1 MKKMKKMKKMDRAL
15 LIICTVFVLII
26 GSLIFILPKN
36 EFSESENRYLAT
48 MPNFSIESLINGE
61 YTKEISSFYK
71 DQFPMRKIATS
82 VYAISESAMG
92 KKSIRGVIKYN
103 NMLIPI
109 EVNKTVTEEISI
121 PAVCIESKYSLFKSQ
136 SNELLNYY
144 NTDHHRS
151 TYGAYLVYLE
161 ACQKLKIQPYPESY
175 FTKERVCDDFYGT
188 SFFKSALPKF
198 AVIPDFIELWRYEN
212 DEDVILTIHDS
223 GKMSK
228 GFYDFSK
235 LGTADKYAI
244 FLGGNYAHATVASSV
259 DKPTVLLFKDSFA
272 NAVVPFLAL
281 HFNIEIIDPRYATKT
296 QISAAYNSADYD
308 YVLFIGCLDSF
319 N

>member
-1 MKKMKKMKKMDRAL
+1 M
-15 LIICTVFVLII
+15 
-26 GSLIFILPKN
+26 
-36 EFSESENRYLAT
+36 
-48 MPNFSIESLINGE
+48 
-61 YTKEISSFYK
+61 
-71 DQFPMRKIATS
+71 
-82 VYAISESAMG
+82 
-92 KKSIRGVIKYN
+92 
-103 NMLIPI
+103 
-109 EVNKTVTEEISI
+109 
-121 PAVCIESKYSLFKSQ
+121 
-136 SNELLNYY
+136 
-144 NTDHHRS
+144 
-151 TYGAYLVYLE
+151 YLE

-198 AVIPDFIELWRYEN
+198 VVTPDFIELWRYEN
-212 DEDVILTIHDS
+212 DEDVILTIHYS

-235 LGTADKYAI
+235 LDTADKYAV